1 MPHLHEIE
9 SRAVGPTPGPW
20 SCSGKIDQVD
30 GYDLWCGSIAP
41 VSAPKYRGE
50 IARVQSA
57 DHIGG
62 ISAIEA
68 LANARLLAA
77 APEFDAAAG
86 LAITALSFAVE
97 TYQRANDAVALAQTL
112 AAKEALIAAQN
123 KARGREPQMRDVT
136 PSRTP
141 AEKLEG

>member
-1 MPHLHEIE
+1 MPHLREIE

-20 SCSGKIDQVD
+20 SCVGKIQQVEHC
-30 GYDLWCGSIAP
+30 GDLWCGSINP
-41 VSAPKYRGE
+41 SSASETKYRGA
-50 IARVQSA
+50 IAHIQSA

-77 APEFDAAAG
+77 AWDLDAAAG
-86 LAITALSFAVE
+86 PAITALSFAVE
-97 TYQRANDAVALAQTL
+97 TYQRAGDAIALAQTL

-136 PSRTP
+136 PR
-141 AEKLEG
+141 AGNL